1 MSRGSSNPLLDWKVW
16 LGLAISA
23 VALFWAFHDVDFS
36 LVVRHVSEADPLLF
50 AASVFVATALFWI
63 RAVRWHWLL
72 EPIQPGVPYGPRIA
86 ATCIGFMANNLLPA
100 RVGEFVRAFALG
112 RMTGMRVSAAFGSL
126 VVERLL
132 DGIVVVSFFFSAMAA
147 PSFPDAVGG
156 GDIAL
161 AARLMLALL
170 LVVGVLLVGIVLRP
184 EASVR
189 IGRALGERLLPR
201 TIRRPIV
208 DAFEALVHGFSVL
221 RSPRLMLLSLLWSV
235 VLWLSGALAFYL
247 AFLAFDIDVP
257 FAAAVFLQSLV
268 ALGVSLPSA
277 PGFFGL
283 FEGFARLGLVEV
295 FGVDPARAVG
305 FAIGFHIGGFI
316 PITLVG
322 LWYAWRIGLSR
333 DEVVHGEEIVEEE
346 VEADVHHHEARP

>member
-1 MSRGSSNPLLDWKVW
+1 MTGGTSPLRDWKVW
-16 LGLAISA
+16 FGLAISA

-36 LVVRHVSEADPLLF
+36 LVVQHVSEADPLLF
-50 AASVFVATALFWI
+50 AASVVVATALFWI

-72 EPIQPGVPYGPRIA
+72 EPIQPGIPYHPRIA

-112 RMTGMRVSAAFGSL
+112 RITGMRVSAAFGSL

-132 DGIVVVSFFFSAMAA
+132 DGIIVVSFFFAAMAA
-147 PSFPDAVGG
+147 PSFPDTVGG

-161 AARLMLALL
+161 AARLMLGL
-170 LVVGVLLVGIVLRP
+170 LVVGGVVLVAIVLRP

-189 IGRALGERLLPR
+189 IGRAVGLRILPGS
-201 TIRRPIV
+201 IRRPIV

-221 RSPRLMLLSLLWSV
+221 RSPRLMLLSIVWSV
-235 VLWLSGALAFYL
+235 ILWLAGALAFHL
-247 AFLAFDIDVP
+247 GFLAFDIHVP
-257 FAAAVFLQSLV
+257 FSAAVFLQSLV

-283 FEGFARLGLVEV
+283 FETFAKVGLVQV
-295 FGVDPARAVG
+295 FGVAPALAVG
-305 FAIGFHIGGFI
+305 FAIGFHIGGFV
-316 PITLVG
+316 PITV
-322 LWYAWRIGLSR
+322 
-333 DEVVHGEEIVEEE
+333 
-346 VEADVHHHEARP
+346 